1 MSTFISVLLIR
12 VVNHQLAHFVWAA
25 TCLNILR
32 TATDMPEY
40 DDRQKLEGEDEEQAA
55 HYSKT
60 LTRTDLYG
68 ETKVYVN
75 RDIAHER
82 IVIKTETQSEKVTA
96 SETS

>member
-1 MSTFISVLLIR
+1 
-12 VVNHQLAHFVWAA
+12 
-25 TCLNILR
+25 
-32 TATDMPEY
+32 MPDY

-82 IVIKTETQSEKVTA
+82 IVIRTESME
-96 SETS
+96 

>member
-1 MSTFISVLLIR
+1 
-12 VVNHQLAHFVWAA
+12 
-25 TCLNILR
+25 
-32 TATDMPEY
+32 MPDY

-68 ETKVYVN
+68 ETKVYIN

-82 IVIKTETQSEKVTA
+82 IVIKTESGSGKVRAT
-96 SETS
+96 E

>member
-1 MSTFISVLLIR
+1 
-12 VVNHQLAHFVWAA
+12 
-25 TCLNILR
+25 
-32 TATDMPEY
+32 MPDY

-82 IVIKTETQSEKVTA
+82 IVIKTESENGKITA
-96 SETS
+96 VE

>member
-1 MSTFISVLLIR
+1 
-12 VVNHQLAHFVWAA
+12 
-25 TCLNILR
+25 
-32 TATDMPEY
+32 MPDY

-68 ETKVYVN
+68 ETKVYIN

-82 IVIKTETQSEKVTA
+82 IVIKTESGNGNVMATE
-96 SETS
+96 